1 MNETQ
6 LSVSS
11 KDAKQIELVTNPQ
24 CQTETIAKA
33 FNAERLEFKPEAD
46 SVHQNR
52 KSINQE

>member
-6 LSVSS
+6 LPVSS
-11 KDAKQIELVTNPQ
+11 KDAKQIETNPE
-24 CQTETIAKA
+24 CQTETVTKA

-46 SVHQNR
+46 LAHWNR